1 MMKRKSII
9 RACKSVLFAST
20 AMLICLFSA
29 SPSTVFALTPLPDR
43 RPEFFAGEWV
53 GIGPSATHCRLRLD
67 ISGRGQLR
75 LRQMNGT
82 TVDVKIEKWTNQNQT
97 LQITSSSIA
106 IEVKNQMNGAFAIT
120 TGGFNCQMARANDF
134 DRFLKTK

>member
-1 MMKRKSII
+1 MH
-9 RACKSVLFAST
+9 RACNAALFASA
-20 AMLICLFSA
+20 AMLACLFSA
-29 SPSTVFALTPLPDR
+29 SPNLGLALTPLPDR
-43 RPEFFAGEWV
+43 RPEFFAGEWIGV
-53 GIGPSATHCRLRLD
+53 GPAATYCRLSLER
-67 ISGRGQLR
+67 SGRGMLR

-106 IEVKNQMNGAFAIT
+106 IEIKNQMNGAFSIT
-120 TGGFNCQMARANDF
+120 TGGSDCQMARANEF